1 MGRLP
6 RFERLTDCPTPLAA
20 AAALACRPYPFFLDS
35 AMSTGAMGR
44 YSFTGCDPAAVFTA
58 RGCDLTLWTRSGARR
73 WQGDPID
80 ALDDLLARRRI
91 APGDYPVP
99 FTGGAVGFLS
109 YDLGRAI
116 ERLPELAGP
125 GLGEPDVWLGFYD
138 ELVAY
143 DLDDGEAYLVL
154 NGDADGGALR
164 AALRHPPVPSDPPQ
178 ENGAPI
184 SNFTP
189 EGYAA
194 AIEDIKRLIAGGYVY
209 QVNLSQRFEAPWS
222 APPWTLYERVR
233 ALNPAP
239 MAAYL
244 DCGTFAVV
252 SASPERFLRRSG
264 NVVETRPIKGT
275 RPRGATPELDDALA
289 AELAASPKDRAEHVM
304 IVDLERNDLGR
315 IAEVGTVSVD
325 EMMALERF
333 PSVHHLTSTVRAV
346 ARPDATP
353 GAVIRAAFPGGS
365 ITGAPKIKAMEII
378 ERLEPTRRGVYTGA
392 IGYFADT
399 GDFDL
404 SIAIRTIVAQHGRAY
419 LQVGGGIVADSDPAA
434 EYQETLDKGRALFA
448 ALRGGAPVV
457 ACADPA
463 LQPTHSN
470 GRPIAASEAAKG
482 VPTP

>member
-6 RFERLTDCPTPLAA
+6 RFERLTDCPPPREA
-20 AAALACRPYPFFLDS
+20 AAALARRPRAFFLDS
-35 AMSTGAMGR
+35 AMSIGAMGR
-44 YSFTGCDPAAVFTA
+44 YSFAGCDPAAVFTA
-58 RGCDLTLWTRSGARR
+58 QGRELTLRSRNGTRR
-73 WQGDPID
+73 WRGDPID
-80 ALDDLLARRRI
+80 ALDELLARRRI
-91 APGDYPVP
+91 ASAGYPVP

-116 ERLPELAGP
+116 ERLPELAGA
-125 GLGEPDVWLGFYD
+125 GLGEPDIWLGFYD

-143 DLDDGEAYLVL
+143 DLHDGEAYLVL
-154 NGDADGGALR
+154 NGDNDGSALR
-164 AALRHPPVPSDPPQ
+164 AALHDDSGLSTVPCEDSEPV
-178 ENGAPI
+178 

-189 EGYAA
+189 EAYAA
-194 AIEDIKRLIAGGYVY
+194 AIEEIKRLIAAGYVY

-222 APPWTLYERVR
+222 APPWTLYERAR
-233 ALNPAP
+233 DLNPAP

-244 DCGTFAVV
+244 DCGPLAVV

-264 NVVETRPIKGT
+264 DVIETRPIKGT
-275 RPRGATPELDDALA
+275 RPRGAAPEADDALA
-289 AELAASPKDRAEHVM
+289 AELAASPKDRAEHIM

-315 IAEVGTVSVD
+315 VAQVGSVSVD

-353 GAVIRAAFPGGS
+353 GAILRAAFPGGS

-404 SIAIRTIVAQHGRAY
+404 SIAIRTIVARDGRAY

-434 EYQETLDKGRALFA
+434 EYQETLDKGRALFD
-448 ALRGGAPVV
+448 ALGSGT
-457 ACADPA
+457 PA
-463 LQPTHSN
+463 EEPAETVLRSPGLN
-470 GRPIAASEAAKG
+470 GRPIAVPDAARG
-482 VPTP
+482 VPTS

>member
-1 MGRLP
+1 
-6 RFERLTDCPTPLAA
+6 
-20 AAALACRPYPFFLDS
+20 
-35 AMSTGAMGR
+35 MSIGAMGR
-44 YSFTGCDPAAVFTA
+44 YSFAGCDPAAVFTA
-58 RGCDLTLWTRSGARR
+58 RGRDLELWTCGGTQR
-73 WQGDPID
+73 WHGDPID
-80 ALDDLLARRRI
+80 ALDELLERRRI

-116 ERLPELAGP
+116 ERLPDLARV

-138 ELVAY
+138 ELIAY
-143 DLDDGEAYLVL
+143 DLDAGEAYLVL
-154 NGDADGGALR
+154 NGEGDGGALR
-164 AALRHPPVPSDPPQ
+164 EALRYPSSSDTCPLEEDEPV
-178 ENGAPI
+178 

-189 EGYAA
+189 QGYAA
-194 AIEDIKRLIAGGYVY
+194 AIGEIKRLIAGGYVY

-244 DCGTFAVV
+244 DCGPFAVA

-264 NVVETRPIKGT
+264 NVIETRPIKGT
-275 RPRGATPELDDALA
+275 RPRGAASDVDEALA
-289 AELAASPKDRAEHVM
+289 AELAASPKDRAEHIM

-315 IAEVGTVSVD
+315 IAEVGSVSVD

-346 ARPDATP
+346 SRPDATP
-353 GAVIRAAFPGGS
+353 GAVLRAAFPGGS

-392 IGYFADT
+392 VGYFADT

-404 SIAIRTIVAQHGRAY
+404 SIAIRTIVARQGRAY

-448 ALRGGAPVV
+448 ALRGGEPVV
-457 ACADPA
+457 TPAGAA
-463 LQPTHSN
+463 LQFRRSN
-470 GRPIAASEAAKG
+470 ERPAAGAETLRS
-482 VPTP
+482 VPTS

>member
-6 RFERLTDCPTPLAA
+6 RFERFPDCPPPLAA
-20 AAALACRPYPFFLDS
+20 AAALARRRHAFFLDS
-35 AMSTGAMGR
+35 AMSIGAMGR
-44 YSFTGCDPAAVFTA
+44 YSFAGCDPSAVFTA
-58 RGCDLTLWTRSGARR
+58 RGRELTLRTRSGARR
-73 WQGDPID
+73 WLGDPID
-80 ALDDLLARRRI
+80 ALDELLARRRI
-91 APGDYPVP
+91 EDAGYPVP
-99 FTGGAVGFLS
+99 FSGGAVGFLS

-116 ERLPELAGP
+116 ERLPDLTAP

-138 ELVAY
+138 ELIAY
-143 DLDDGEAYLVL
+143 DLHDGEAYLVL
-154 NGDADGGALR
+154 NGEGDGDALR
-164 AALRHPPVPSDPPQ
+164 TALLHPHTPSAAPPANGDPV
-178 ENGAPI
+178 

-189 EGYAA
+189 ESYAT
-194 AIEDIKRLIAGGYVY
+194 AIEEIKRLIAAGYVY

-222 APPWTLYERVR
+222 APPWALYERAR

-244 DCGTFAVV
+244 DCGPFAVV

-264 NVVETRPIKGT
+264 NVIETRPIKGT
-275 RPRGATPELDDALA
+275 RPRGAAPDLDDALA
-289 AELAASPKDRAEHVM
+289 AELAASPKDRAEHIM

-315 IAEVGTVSVD
+315 IAEIGSVSVD

-333 PSVHHLTSTVRAV
+333 PTVHHLTSTVRAT
-346 ARPDATP
+346 PCPGATP
-353 GAVIRAAFPGGS
+353 GAILRAAFPGGS

-404 SIAIRTIVAQHGRAY
+404 SIAIRTIVARQGRAY

-448 ALRGGAPVV
+448 ALGGGGPVAAPVGS
-457 ACADPA
+457 A
-463 LQPTHSN
+463 LQSR
-470 GRPIAASEAAKG
+470 RPNARRAVASEATRGA
-482 VPTP
+482 PTP

>member
-1 MGRLP
+1 
-6 RFERLTDCPTPLAA
+6 
-20 AAALACRPYPFFLDS
+20 
-35 AMSTGAMGR
+35 MSLGAMGR
-44 YSFTGCDPAAVFTA
+44 YSFAGCDPAAVFTA
-58 RGCDLTLWTRSGARR
+58 RGRDLTLRTRNGTRR
-73 WQGDPID
+73 WQGDPIG
-80 ALDDLLARRRI
+80 ALDELLARRRI
-91 APGDYPVP
+91 ASADYPVP
-99 FTGGAVGFLS
+99 FTGGGVGFLS

-116 ERLPELAGP
+116 ERLPELARP
-125 GLGEPDVWLGFYD
+125 GLGEPDIWLGFYD
-138 ELVAY
+138 ELIAY
-143 DLDDGEAYLVL
+143 DLDAGEAYLVL
-154 NGDADGGALR
+154 SGRGDGGALR
-164 AALRHPPVPSDPPQ
+164 EALRHPQAPGAGPVEDEEPV
-178 ENGAPI
+178 

-194 AIEDIKRLIAGGYVY
+194 AIGEIKRLIAGGYVY

-222 APPWTLYERVR
+222 APPWTLYERAR

-244 DCGTFAVV
+244 DCGPFAVV

-264 NVVETRPIKGT
+264 NVIETRPIKGT
-275 RPRGATPELDDALA
+275 RPRGAAPEVDDALA
-289 AELAASPKDRAEHVM
+289 SELAASPKDRAEHIM

-315 IAEVGTVSVD
+315 IAEVGSVSVD

-333 PSVHHLTSTVRAV
+333 PSVHHLTSTIRAV

-353 GAVIRAAFPGGS
+353 GAVLRAAFPGGS

-404 SIAIRTIVAQHGRAY
+404 SIAIRTIVAQQGRAY

-448 ALRGGAPVV
+448 ALRGGDPVV
-457 ACADPA
+457 TPAGAA
-463 LQPTHSN
+463 LQFRRSN
-470 GRPIAASEAAKG
+470 GQPAAGAETLRS
-482 VPTP
+482 VPTS

>member
-1 MGRLP
+1 MATQSTPWMKCWNGGALRP
-6 RFERLTDCPTPLAA
+6 PTIPSPS
-20 AAALACRPYPFFLDS
+20 R
-35 AMSTGAMGR
+35 
-44 YSFTGCDPAAVFTA
+44 
-58 RGCDLTLWTRSGARR
+58 
-73 WQGDPID
+73 
-80 ALDDLLARRRI
+80 
-91 APGDYPVP
+91 
-99 FTGGAVGFLS
+99 GGAVGFLS
-109 YDLGRAI
+109 YDLGRAV
-116 ERLPELAGP
+116 ERLPDLARP
-125 GLGEPDVWLGFYD
+125 GLGEPDIWLGFYD

-143 DLDDGEAYLVL
+143 DLDAGEAYLVL
-154 NGDADGGALR
+154 NGEGDGGALR
-164 AALRHPPVPSDPPQ
+164 EALRYPSSSGTCPQ
-178 ENGAPI
+178 EDGEPV

-194 AIEDIKRLIAGGYVY
+194 AIEEIKRLIAGGYVY

-222 APPWTLYERVR
+222 TPPWTLYERVR

-239 MAAYL
+239 MGAYL
-244 DCGTFAVV
+244 DCGPFAVV

-264 NVVETRPIKGT
+264 NVIETRPIKGT
-275 RPRGATPELDDALA
+275 RRRGAAPDVDDALA
-289 AELAASPKDRAEHVM
+289 TELSASPKDRAEHIM

-315 IAEVGTVSVD
+315 IAKVGSVSVD

-353 GAVIRAAFPGGS
+353 GAVLRAAFPGGS
-365 ITGAPKIKAMEII
+365 ITGAPKIKAMEVI

-404 SIAIRTIVAQHGRAY
+404 SIAIRTIVAQEGRAY
-419 LQVGGGIVADSDPAA
+419 LQVGGGIVADSDPAS

-448 ALRGGAPVV
+448 ALRGGDPVV
-457 ACADPA
+457 TPAGAA
-463 LQPTHSN
+463 LQFRRSN
-470 GRPIAASEAAKG
+470 GQPAAGAETLRS

>member
-6 RFERLTDCPTPLAA
+6 RFERLTDCPPPLAA
-20 AAALACRPYPFFLDS
+20 AAALACRPHPFFLDS
-35 AMSTGAMGR
+35 AMSIGAMGR

-58 RGCDLTLWTRSGARR
+58 RGRDLTLWTRNGTRR
-73 WQGDPID
+73 WHGDPID
-80 ALDDLLARRRI
+80 ALDELLERRRI
-91 APGDYPVP
+91 ARADYPVP

-116 ERLPELAGP
+116 ERLPELARP
-125 GLGEPDVWLGFYD
+125 GLSEPDIWLGFYD

-154 NGDADGGALR
+154 NGEGDGGALR
-164 AALRHPPVPSDPPQ
+164 EALRYPSSSDTCPQ
-178 ENGAPI
+178 EDDEPV

-194 AIEDIKRLIAGGYVY
+194 AIEEIKRLIAGGYVY

-244 DCGTFAVV
+244 DCGPFAVV

-264 NVVETRPIKGT
+264 NVIETRPIKGT
-275 RPRGATPELDDALA
+275 RPRGASSEFDDALA
-289 AELAASPKDRAEHVM
+289 VELMASTKDRAEHIM

-315 IAEVGTVSVD
+315 IAQVGSVSVD

-353 GAVIRAAFPGGS
+353 GAVLRAAFPGGS

-392 IGYFADT
+392 IGYLRRHRRLRPEYRDT
-399 GDFDL
+399 DHRRAARSGV
-404 SIAIRTIVAQHGRAY
+404 SASGR
-419 LQVGGGIVADSDPAA
+419 GHR
-434 EYQETLDKGRALFA
+434 GRLRSRRRIPGNAGQGTG
-448 ALRGGAPVV
+448 ALRRAPGRR
-457 ACADPA
+457 ACGSARRRVDTITA
-463 LQPTHSN
+463 FK
-470 GRPIAASEAAKG
+470 RAARRRG
-482 VPTP
+482 

>member
-6 RFERLTDCPTPLAA
+6 RFERLTDCPPPLEAA
-20 AAALACRPYPFFLDS
+20 RALARRRFPFFLDS
-35 AMSTGAMGR
+35 AMSIGEMGR
-44 YSFTGCDPAAVFTA
+44 YSFAGCDPAAVFTA
-58 RGCDLTLWTRSGARR
+58 RGRDLTLWTCSDARR

-80 ALDDLLARRRI
+80 ALDDLLERRRI

-116 ERLPELAGP
+116 ERLPAIARP
-125 GLGEPDVWLGFYD
+125 GLGEPDIWLGFYD
-138 ELVAY
+138 ELIAY

-154 NGDADGGALR
+154 NGEGDGGALR
-164 AALRHPPVPSDPPQ
+164 EVFYSLPAPSVAPC
-178 ENGAPI
+178 ENGEPV

-189 EGYAA
+189 KGYAG
-194 AIEDIKRLIAGGYVY
+194 AIEEIKRLIAAGYVY

-233 ALNPAP
+233 AFNPAP

-244 DCGTFAVV
+244 DCGLFAVV

-264 NVVETRPIKGT
+264 NVIETRPIKGT
-275 RPRGATPELDDALA
+275 RPRGAAPEVDEALA
-289 AELAASPKDRAEHVM
+289 AELAASSKDRAEHIM

-315 IAEVGTVSVD
+315 IAEVGSVSVD

-378 ERLEPTRRGVYTGA
+378 EHLEPTRRGVYTGA

-404 SIAIRTIVAQHGRAY
+404 SIAIRTIVAQRGRAY

-448 ALRGGAPVV
+448 ALRGSDPGVAPAEV
-457 ACADPA
+457 A
-463 LQPTHSN
+463 LQSPRSSV
-470 GRPIAASEAAKG
+470 RPAVAVEAARG
-482 VPTP
+482 IPTS